1 MAESILRD
9 GWRFFVDLFNDF
21 RTGILFFGGPFD
33 IFLALLDILITT
45 LAIYYILKLIR
56 DSRAWQLLK
65 GLVLIVIFAQIF
77 TLMGLQTIGFILTN
91 TLSVLAI
98 AFVVLFQPELRR
110 ALETVGR
117 NSFTLLSGVVAP
129 DTPVGKN
136 AIYSMIDSIVLA
148 AEKMVEA
155 GTGALIIIERETKL
169 GELAEQDNAVIMDS
183 SVSSTLLMQIFY
195 KGSPLHD
202 GAVLIRNGRIS
213 AARCH
218 IPLSDNYHLR
228 KDYGTRHRAA
238 IGISEMGD
246 AIAIVVSEEK
256 KLISIAIDGRIYTL
270 DNADALRSI
279 LHKQLIKE
287 PHGGVISNLIKSK
300 KKRLAEDSDR
310 NKKAAAAKANCMNAN
325 TEENP
330 VVSDKAIKNETEVGP
345 KKKRFSVFSFIGFTS
360 KVTKR
365 RKFIM
370 LITSLLIAIFI
381 WLYVQISINPVETKS
396 YTVPLTIEGIE
407 QLRENGFDVEI
418 PSNTT
423 IITLMGRSKNLA
435 NLNSDE
441 ITAYIDVSDLTPA
454 STQGIPLSV
463 RIRKLVYF
471 RTTNIYPATI
481 RLNIDELVN

>member
-1 MAESILRD
+1 MAESLLRD
-9 GWRFFVDLFNDF
+9 GLRFFVDLFNDLGS
-21 RTGILFFGGPFD
+21 GILFFGGPFD
-33 IFLALLDILITT
+33 IILTLLDILITT
-45 LAIYYILKLIR
+45 LVIYFILKLIR

-98 AFVVLFQPELRR
+98 ALVVLFQPELRR

-117 NSFTLLSGVVAP
+117 NSFTLLSGVVAQ

-136 AIYSMIDSIVLA
+136 AIYSMIDSIVRA
-148 AEKMVEA
+148 TEKMAET

-183 SVSSTLLMQIFY
+183 TVSSTLLQQIFY

-218 IPLSDNYHLR
+218 VPLSDNYHLR

-246 AIAIVVSEEK
+246 AIAIVVSEERK
-256 KLISIAIDGRIYTL
+256 IISIAIDGRIYTL

-287 PHGGVISNLIKSK
+287 PRGGVISNLIKSK
-300 KKRLAEDSDR
+300 KKKIAEEAGYEHKNDTEEIR
-310 NKKAAAAKANCMNAN
+310 PKNKRFAPITVAAN
-325 TEENP
+325 T
-330 VVSDKAIKNETEVGP
+330 IKN
-345 KKKRFSVFSFIGFTS
+345 
-360 KVTKR
+360 TKR
-365 RKFIM
+365 RKFLMI
-370 LITSLLIAIFI
+370 ITSLFISIFI
-381 WLYVQISINPVETKS
+381 WLYVQITINPVETKS
-396 YTVPLTIEGIE
+396 FTVPLTIEGIE
-407 QLRENGFDVEI
+407 HLRSNGYDVEI

-435 NLNSDE
+435 NLNPDE
-441 ITAYIDVSDLTPA
+441 IIAYIDVSDLSPA
-454 STQGIPLSV
+454 MTQAIPLSV
-463 RIRKLVYF
+463 RIKKLAYF
-471 RTTNIYPATI
+471 KTTSIFPATVKLKI
-481 RLNIDELVN
+481 IEFESAGAG